1 MILNINT
8 DAVVAFTAKLEKL
21 HRSALPVAVRTALNS
36 AAFDVKTET
45 MPASADRTFIKRQ
58 ANFFKANSKV
68 EQAKGFDMKSM
79 AAKVGFVPFS
89 GTNKAVDDL
98 EQQEYGG
105 GIDGRS
111 FIALAQAR
119 TGRSWKRKPRAP
131 YRMAQV
137 LSNTVN
143 AKDAKGKTEAEKF
156 TKSAIHAGKGGFV
169 IGNLVTSKGNKV
181 VFEIRSVKR
190 LKGGDT
196 VIRSIP
202 VFAVQRDRV
211 VRPPATG
218 FMRKSSLESA
228 SKIEEFYIEAAKKQ
242 IRKYTTG

>member
-8 DAVVAFTAKLEKL
+8 DAVVAYTNKLEKL
-21 HRSALPVAVRTALNS
+21 HRSALPVAIRSALNS
-36 AAFDVKTET
+36 AAFDVKMKT
-45 MPASADRTFIKRQ
+45 MPAAADGTFVKRQ

-68 EQAKGFDMKSM
+68 EQAKGFDMRAM
-79 AAKVGFVPFS
+79 TAKVGFVPFS

-111 FIALAQAR
+111 FIALAAAR
-119 TGRSWKRKPRAP
+119 TGRNWKRKPRAP
-131 YRMAQV
+131 YRMSQV

-143 AKDAKGKTEAEKF
+143 AKDAKGKTDAERF

-169 IGNLVTSKGNKV
+169 IGNKVTSKGNKI

-196 VIRSIP
+196 VIKSIP
-202 VFAVQRDRV
+202 VFAVQKDRI

-228 SKIEEFYIEAAKKQ
+228 SKIEDFYIVAAKRQ
-242 IRKYTTG
+242 IKKYTTG